1 MCAFE
6 AATIKQALQ
15 TPTFSADL
23 EDKLLMILGRSGLR
37 MCPSGSSQLN
47 AKLPDVAKYHFL
59 INPMA
64 AINIMHNGVSP
75 EEKQFWESLGIEELH
90 ALYLSLSATAEKVL
104 SIIDEPME
112 YYSSCQLRVFGYLQ
126 QYIGNMRNDE
136 ARRFL
141 RFTTGSSVM
150 TSERINITFNAV
162 KGFGRHPVGRTCGC
176 TLELPSTYESYLEF
190 EQEFNCILKNNDY
203 DWKMYVA

>member
-1 MCAFE
+1 
-6 AATIKQALQ
+6 
-15 TPTFSADL
+15 
-23 EDKLLMILGRSGLR
+23 MILGRFGLR
-37 MCPSGSSQLN
+37 VCPSGSSQLN
-47 AKLPDVAKYHFL
+47 AKLPDHFL
-59 INPMA
+59 IKPMA
-64 AINIMHNGVSP
+64 VISIMHNGVSP

-90 ALYLSLSATAEKVL
+90 ALYLSLSATAKTVL
-104 SIIDEPME
+104 SIIDELME
-112 YYSSCQLRVFGYLQ
+112 HYSSCQLRVFGYLQ

-150 TSERINITFNAV
+150 KHHFQCSE
-162 KGFGRHPVGRTCGC
+162 GFGRHPVGRTCGC

-203 DWKMYVA
+203 DWKMHVA